1 MKKEALPNELLSLKV
16 STSWSWERM
25 AQEFRRVMGA
35 EGPSHTTL
43 LRYANGQVKRRNVVT
58 ERYVQNAVR
67 KITVEL
73 SQTGKALQVPGA
85 QLEYVINSS
94 PAVTYRCKVNGE
106 VFTPVFTS
114 KNLQERFGYEEQ
126 EVLGNPDWWTTHIH
140 PQDRKRIFDQ
150 LSKGLLS
157 QDEHSHE
164 YRFQHRDGTYRWVH
178 DTLNLIR
185 DDEGHVI
192 EIVGSWLD
200 ITNRRRAK
208 K

>member
-1 MKKEALPNELLSLKV
+1 MKEEPLPNELLSLKA

-25 AQEFRRVMGA
+25 AREFHRVMGA

-43 LRYANGQVKRRNVVT
+43 LRYAIGKVKRRNVVT
-58 ERYVQNAVR
+58 ERYVQDAVR

-73 SQTGKALQVPGA
+73 SQTGQALQIPGA

-126 EVLGNPDWWTTHIH
+126 EVLGNSDWWTTHIH

-150 LSKGLLS
+150 LSKSLHS

-164 YRFQHRDGTYRWVH
+164 YRFQHRDGTYRWVQ
-178 DTLNLIR
+178 DTLNLAR